1 MPQSSLRLKTRIKTS
16 KNISQITRA
25 MEMVSAS
32 KMRRA
37 QQRAINGAPF
47 STELANVLLRLTSQI
62 DRSAHP
68 LLQQPISGREVFI
81 LISTDRGLAGS
92 LNTNIFTFTNRLLN
106 KRGIT
111 NPLFITVGKKA
122 RDFVVRSGYELLASF
137 IDLPARIKA
146 EDLSALNQLII
157 SSYLQN
163 DWLTVDVIYSDFIST
178 LVQKPKVINLL
189 PFGTPEVPDMVEPLN
204 NSNLVEYKFEPEANQ
219 ILDWLLPY
227 YLENRLYQIYL
238 ESLASEH
245 SARMVA
251 MKNAREA
258 ANDLVQGLTL
268 VYNQARQAKVTS
280 ELLDAY
286 AARIT
291 LS

>member
-1 MPQSSLRLKTRIKTS
+1 MPQSSLQLKTRIRTS

-37 QQRAINGAPF
+37 QSKAISGAPF
-47 STELANVLLRLTSQI
+47 SRELANVLLRLTSHI
-62 DRSAHP
+62 DKQTHP
-68 LLQQPISGREVFI
+68 LLTEYPHGRHVFI
-81 LISTDRGLAGS
+81 LMSTDRGLAGS
-92 LNTNIFTFTNRLLN
+92 LNTNVFSFTLRQIKNRDLS
-106 KRGIT
+106 

-122 RDFVVRSGYELLASF
+122 RDFVIRSGQELLASF
-137 IDLPARIKA
+137 VDMPAKIKA
-146 EDLSALNQLII
+146 SDLSALNQLVIT
-157 SSYLQN
+157 SYQQGLWQS
-163 DWLTVDVIYSDFIST
+163 VDVIYPDFIST
-178 LVQKPKVINLL
+178 LVQKPKIINLL
-189 PFGTPEVPDMVEPLN
+189 PFSTPEIPDSVNPSEIKLTT
-204 NSNLVEYKFEPEANQ
+204 EYKFEPEASE
-219 ILDWLLPY
+219 ILGWLLPY

-238 ESLASEH
+238 ETQASEH

-286 AARIT
+286 AARLT
-291 LS
+291 VS